1 MKRSSLIKAP
11 LISLLLLN
19 KVARRHRRRRRRLR
33 PELERVNV
41 YSFVPRFRA
50 RIIAEKWLLNTK
62 QVREE
67 SNNRLYF
74 TIYRERERERFLF
87 KE

>member
-19 KVARRHRRRRRRLR
+19 KVVRRRR

-67 SNNRLYF
+67 SNNHLYF
-74 TIYRERERERFLF
+74 TIYTKIERKISLQRIN
-87 KE
+87 

>member
-19 KVARRHRRRRRRLR
+19 KVARRRRRCRLR

-74 TIYRERERERFLF
+74 TIY
-87 KE
+87 